1 MELVIEKKEK
11 NPLLEREEIKAI
23 LKSNITPS
31 NAQVKEVIASKLDKP
46 VGLVVIKGIY
56 PKFGKQESDVRAFV
70 YNSEEALKKF
80 EPKPKA
86 KKGEAKPGEKSAE
99 KPEEKPEEKIGVKE
113 EKTKQKREEKSG
125 EKQTKEEK

>member
-11 NPLLEREEIKAI
+11 NPFLEREEVKAI

-31 NAQVKEVIASKLDKP
+31 NAQVKEVLASKLNKP
-46 VGLVVIKGIY
+46 AELIVIKGIY
-56 PKFGKQESDVRAFV
+56 PKFGKQESEVRAFV

-86 KKGEAKPGEKSAE
+86 KKEKAKPKEKS
-99 KPEEKPEEKIGVKE
+99 
-113 EKTKQKREEKSG
+113 EEKS
-125 EKQTKEEK
+125 EEEK

>member
-1 MELVIEKKEK
+1 MELIIEKKEK

-31 NAQVKEVIASKLDKP
+31 NAQVKEIIASKLNKP
-46 VGLVVIKGIY
+46 AEVIVIKGIY

-86 KKGEAKPGEKSAE
+86 KKEAKPKEKS
-99 KPEEKPEEKIGVKE
+99 EEKLEEEK
-113 EKTKQKREEKSG
+113 
-125 EKQTKEEK
+125 

>member
-1 MELVIEKKEK
+1 MELIIEKKEK

-23 LKSNITPS
+23 VKSNITPS
-31 NAQVKEVIASKLDKP
+31 NAQVKEIIASKLNKP
-46 VGLVVIKGIY
+46 AEVIVIKGIY

-86 KKGEAKPGEKSAE
+86 KKGEAKPGEKPVE

-113 EKTKQKREEKSG
+113 EKTKQKREEKL
-125 EKQTKEEK
+125 EEEK